1 MSKTIHDVIR
11 MARSL
16 TDCPSALDDR
26 DALIRRTPGL
36 DLVEEGVLK
45 DLGQKYPEPFKLTS
59 VNGAVLQPTLKKLG
73 LSYLNFAAIPQ
84 ECKLRGSF
92 YGYVDNF
99 LSPPTIYYRSELR
112 PCWKRFTIAKELL
125 HLFSGTSIDKGVAE
139 ASILIMAAKSS
150 RRLLVSETTEL
161 DDETFAF
168 YLAIE
173 VMIPWQLRYQFD
185 RLRSMNAT
193 TLQMA
198 KVFMVPERI
207 VQHFLSDSADCH
219 CNYAGLS
226 RRINENI

>member
-11 MARSL
+11 MARLL
-16 TDCPSALDDR
+16 TDSPSALENR

-36 DLVEEGVLK
+36 DLSEEGILR
-45 DLGQKYPEPFKLTS
+45 DLGQKYPEPFRLTS
-59 VNGAVLQPTLKKLG
+59 VDGAILQPTLKRLG
-73 LSYLNFAAIPQ
+73 LPYLNFAAIPQ

-99 LSPPTIYYRSELR
+99 LSPPTIYYRDELR

-125 HLFSGTSIDKGVAE
+125 HLFSGTAVDKGVAE
-139 ASILIMAAKSS
+139 AAILIMAAKSS
-150 RRLLVSETTEL
+150 RKLLVSETTEL

-226 RRINENI
+226 RRVNENI